1 MAEKKAKKMRLD
13 DYKKQLEFCKTY
25 RRNIPSLDK
34 RPLSETD
41 EERVNN
47 LVELQAELE
56 QPTVRLL
63 DGLVIGVEF
72 VKRIPE
78 FSSLCEE
85 DQTIILKSASIEF
98 MMIRYSGQGNPLP
111 ILRMTL
117 DDCFPRVARCYLPD
131 SDTTPFANQ
140 NTFNE
145 ETYEETYEEAGFNIE
160 DIFKFCRKVKL
171 REEIYMTIK
180 FRTQVYKLGLSDPE
194 AVLLTVISCF
204 GERWNIKERAK
215 VD

>member
-1 MAEKKAKKMRLD
+1 MRLD

-63 DGLVIGVEF
+63 DSLVNGVEF
-72 VKRIPE
+72 VKRIPQ
-78 FSSLCEE
+78 FKNLCEE

-98 MMIRYSGQGNPLP
+98 VMIRYSGKSPSHSQ
-111 ILRMTL
+111 
-117 DDCFPRVARCYLPD
+117 DD
-131 SDTTPFANQ
+131 T
-140 NTFNE
+140 
-145 ETYEETYEEAGFNIE
+145 
-160 DIFKFCRKVKL
+160 
-171 REEIYMTIK
+171 
-180 FRTQVYKLGLSDPE
+180 
-194 AVLLTVISCF
+194 
-204 GERWNIKERAK
+204 
-215 VD
+215 

>member
-1 MAEKKAKKMRLD
+1 MAEKQAKKRRLA
-13 DYKKQLEFCKTY
+13 DYNKQQEIAKRSRL
-25 RRNIPSLDK
+25 NPPSLDK

-47 LVELQAELE
+47 LIKLQAELE

-98 MMIRYSGQGNPLP
+98 VMIRYSGKSSSHSQ
-111 ILRMTL
+111 
-117 DDCFPRVARCYLPD
+117 DD
-131 SDTTPFANQ
+131 T
-140 NTFNE
+140 
-145 ETYEETYEEAGFNIE
+145 
-160 DIFKFCRKVKL
+160 
-171 REEIYMTIK
+171 
-180 FRTQVYKLGLSDPE
+180 
-194 AVLLTVISCF
+194 
-204 GERWNIKERAK
+204 
-215 VD
+215 